1 MSAVYSVN
9 LGRAIV
15 VGSASTTL
23 FTVPPG
29 KVAVLRDVRMRANP
43 GTDATSVQVYINDG
57 SNSYTIYEQ
66 TTLPAD
72 STAQNDGRVVLEAGW
87 DLRCHT
93 SAGTVSFVASGYL
106 LSAP

>member
-15 VGSASTTL
+15 VGSSSVTL
-23 FTVPPG
+23 YSVPAG
-29 KVAVLRDVRMRANP
+29 KVAILRDVRMRASP
-43 GTDATSVQVYINDG
+43 GADATSVQVYINDG
-57 SNSYTIYEQ
+57 TNSYTVYEQ

-93 SAGTVSFVASGYL
+93 TAGTVSFVASGYL